1 MNTYFTPIRYFG
13 APIQTASQTSSVC
26 LLDCDAAPN
35 IIQLQYEQLEV
46 DEQPQDAQTV
56 DREFSEHVAEGSL
69 ITTTQCETF

>member
-1 MNTYFTPIRYFG
+1 M
-13 APIQTASQTSSVC
+13 C